1 MNLPFKKQQG
11 LTFISLLL
19 ILGLIGFFVLITFK
33 IVPIYLDH
41 SKVGKALAAVKAM
54 PGIESK
60 SESEVRSALGKQFG
74 MNYVYDVN
82 QKDVKVLKHGTYLKV
97 TIEYEVVK
105 KLAGNLSA
113 LAEFNDV
120 IEVGQE

>member
-1 MNLPFKKQQG
+1 
-11 LTFISLLL
+11 
-19 ILGLIGFFVLITFK
+19 
-33 IVPIYLDH
+33 
-41 SKVGKALAAVKAM
+41 M

-60 SESEVRSALGKQFG
+60 SESEIRSALGKQFE

-97 TIEYEVVK
+97 TIEYEVAK
-105 KLAGNLSA
+105 KLVGNLSA

>member
-1 MNLPFKKQQG
+1 MNLPIKKQQG
-11 LTFISLLL
+11 LTFISILL
-19 ILGLIGFFVLITFK
+19 ILGLIGFVVLLTFK

-41 SKVGKALAAVKAM
+41 SKVSKALAAVKAM

-60 SESEVRSALGKQFG
+60 SEPEIRSALGKQFD

-105 KLAGNLSA
+105 KLVGNLSA

>member
-19 ILGLIGFFVLITFK
+19 ILGLIGFFVLLAFK
-33 IVPIYLDH
+33 IIPIYLDH
-41 SKVGKALAAVKAM
+41 SKVSKALAAVKAM

-60 SESEVRSALGKQFG
+60 SESEIRSALGKQFE

-97 TIEYEVVK
+97 TIEYEVAK
-105 KLAGNLSA
+105 KLVGNLSA